1 MTAVPS
7 LKALKSLLR
16 LCELPEK
23 EFTQLHL
30 RQIPKSRSLIVAGA
44 LCKSNIPDSIL
55 VPYHDEEVS
64 VDIEPDPDHPEI
76 WRYTCP
82 ETGRRLTVSAS
93 EIWTYTIDYAW
104 LVNNIAAQLSPESP
118 PNLAVLIPAVLW
130 HAGAHAI
137 GGRVVDVLVARRLDA
152 NLAAVVGFVQA
163 RTFRQP
169 TLILATGRPRRPLQ
183 TNVGR
188 FVPLALADCLYEQG
202 GEARLDTGYLAHAI
216 GLPRAALVTADQVH
230 FDPASGKLRLP
241 GKPEIQFTGEQQI
254 AVVHELYLA
263 WQRGSPEVKAAELLK
278 KAGSSSPTI
287 TQLFSSKKEWRTY
300 IANPKKGWY
309 RLAI

>member
-16 LCELPEK
+16 LYELPEA

-30 RQIPKSRSLIVAGA
+30 RQIPESRSLIAAGA
-44 LCKSNIPDSIL
+44 LRESPFPDSIL

-64 VDIEPDPDHPEI
+64 VDIEPYPDRSGI

-82 ETGRRLTVSAS
+82 ETGRRLTVSAA
-93 EIWTYTIDYAW
+93 EIRTYTPDCAW
-104 LVNNIAAQLSPESP
+104 LVQNLAFQLSPSLQPDPE
-118 PNLAVLIPAVLW
+118 ALISGVLW
-130 HAGAHAI
+130 HAGAHTI
-137 GGRVVDVLVARRLDA
+137 GERVVDVLMARRLDA
-152 NLAAVVGFVQA
+152 NLATVVGFLQT

-169 TLILATGRPRRPLQ
+169 TLILSTGRSRRPIQ

-188 FVPLALADCLYEQG
+188 FIPLALADCLHDQS
-202 GEARLDTGYLAHAI
+202 GEARLDTDYLAHAI
-216 GLPRAALVTADQVH
+216 GLPREALVTADQVN

-241 GKPEIQFTGEQQI
+241 GKPETQFTGDQQI
-254 AVVHELYLA
+254 AVVYELYLA
-263 WQRGSPEVKAAELLK
+263 WQRGSPDVKAAELLK
-278 KAGSSSPTI
+278 KANTSTPSIP
-287 TQLFSSKKEWRTY
+287 QLFSGKKDWRVY

-309 RLAI
+309 RLAV